1 VVLPAG
7 TMVLTQPLVFNTSG
21 QWAPGLKLEGRGV
34 GVTVLDNQVADSAAV
49 IARSTTKYHFQL
61 GGWIRDLTINSST
74 HPLNSSGIEVEGVYN
89 FVVDSVRIDGMT
101 GDGMVNTN
109 MMMDGDAAIEL
120 QVVNSWFLNNH
131 GHGFN
136 SHFGFCNNSLG
147 CTTPNV
153 QSSFATFKN
162 NYFSSNGKVGLR
174 YMGLMGVIEGN
185 GFTTNPAGGLLIDYS
200 GSNNA
205 QITATA
211 NSFENNGS
219 PAIDIRSTI
228 GAHFIETEIA
238 QSMPQVSNTIPCV
251 S

>member
-1 VVLPAG
+1 MVLPAG